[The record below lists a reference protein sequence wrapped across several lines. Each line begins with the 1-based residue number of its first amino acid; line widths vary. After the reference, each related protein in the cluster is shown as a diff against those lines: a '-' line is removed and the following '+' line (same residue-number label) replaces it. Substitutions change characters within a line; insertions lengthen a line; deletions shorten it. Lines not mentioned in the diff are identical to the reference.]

1 MFRLWDLVLVSY
13 FAMDPKNASSRGPL
27 RAKKIHTK
35 STSLS
40 VNKKAMQGIALTQP
54 WAVEVDFVSYLP
66 IRNQLLTLTW
76 RTNECGGRKWGL
88 LRANPVDKNR
98 CINALIVI
106 SYRFLSIGSVYE
118 GFWNHS
124 RAWRIG
130 PRRPWSGFIRLW
142 SSNSSLDE
150 KPWVLLRFKTP
161 FWRGFWT
168 QFGIQN
174 RRKIHCD
181 IKIEFDTITE
191 LAKPPFL

>member
-1 MFRLWDLVLVSY
+1 MR
-13 FAMDPKNASSRGPL
+13 SSRKSHL
-27 RAKKIHTK
+27 HRNKIDTN
-35 STSLS
+35 SISRS

-88 LRANPVDKNR
+88 VRANPVDKNR
-98 CINALIVI
+98 CINGLIVI
-106 SYRFLSIGSVYE
+106 SYWFLLIGSVYE
-118 GFWNHS
+118 GCLNHS

-150 KPWVLLRFKTP
+150 KPWVFLRFKIP
-161 FWRGFWT
+161 FWGGFWA
-168 QFGIQN
+168 QFGVQN

>member
-88 LRANPVDKNR
+88 VRANPVDKNR
-98 CINALIVI
+98 CIDALIVI
-106 SYRFLSIGSVYE
+106 SYRFLSIGSSVE
-118 GFWNHS
+118 EFLAFRG
-124 RAWRIG
+124 ALG
-130 PRRPWSGFIRLW
+130 G
-142 SSNSSLDE
+142 
-150 KPWVLLRFKTP
+150 VLGAIFAFKTEN
-161 FWRGFWT
+161 FWKTLILPAFYPLFFGFLTPKEPSSHPKSLPKWS
-168 QFGIQN
+168 
-174 RRKIHCD
+174 
-181 IKIEFDTITE
+181 
-191 LAKPPFL
+191 